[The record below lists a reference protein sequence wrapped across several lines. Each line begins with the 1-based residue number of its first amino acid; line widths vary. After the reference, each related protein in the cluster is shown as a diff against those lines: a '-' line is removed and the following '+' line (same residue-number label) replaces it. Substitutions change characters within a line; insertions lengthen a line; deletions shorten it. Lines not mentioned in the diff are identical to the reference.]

1 MSDVFR
7 YFKVFEALADI
18 FRGSYPILDSPIEHK
33 MWKEFIAFGL
43 VPVTQVSAGTFRTD
57 IVLKFP
63 AMAMSNTSARVVV
76 ELDGKS
82 YHHGL
87 VDDFRDDF
95 LYANL
100 RIPICHVQGNFAQY
114 APQLTALKIVD
125 IFFPEMRDR
134 ANGSDLFSRYMG
146 CFFRIVE
153 NEDVLN
159 VFLRRAGL
167 PPFGSRELD
176 LRLNGRLGRHA
187 IPEKRDVA
195 LALCRAKKIL
205 PFRMAEFTEGWISPW
220 SSSEYS
226 TYQSRLEFRQALG
239 NAVASMHPLQ
249 LAREYARWKF
259 TGVQKD
265 RVLSELAAY
274 EKRRHK

>member
-1 MSDVFR
+1 MSDVLR

-33 MWKEFIAFGL
+33 MWKEFMAFGL
-43 VPVTQVSAGTFRTD
+43 VPVTQVSAGVFRTD
-57 IVLKFP
+57 IVLKYP
-63 AMAMSNTSARVVV
+63 AMSMSNTSARVVV
-76 ELDGKS
+76 ELDGKA

-114 APQLTALKIVD
+114 SPQLTALKIVD
-125 IFFPEMRDR
+125 IFFPEMRNR
-134 ANGSDLFSRYMG
+134 ENGTDLYARYMG
-146 CFFRIVE
+146 CFFRIIE

-159 VFLRRAGL
+159 VFLRRSGL
-167 PPFGSRELD
+167 PPYGSRDLD
-176 LRLNGRLGRHA
+176 MRLNGRLGRQA
-187 IPEKRDVA
+187 TPEKKDVA
-195 LALCRAKKIL
+195 LTLCRAQKIT

-220 SSSEYS
+220 GSSEYS
-226 TYQSRLEFRQALG
+226 TYQSRGEFRQAYG
-239 NAVASMHPLQ
+239 PSAITMRPLH
-249 LAREYARWKF
+249 LAREYAKWKY
-259 TGVQKD
+259 TGAQ
-265 RVLSELAAY
+265 RERILGELVAY